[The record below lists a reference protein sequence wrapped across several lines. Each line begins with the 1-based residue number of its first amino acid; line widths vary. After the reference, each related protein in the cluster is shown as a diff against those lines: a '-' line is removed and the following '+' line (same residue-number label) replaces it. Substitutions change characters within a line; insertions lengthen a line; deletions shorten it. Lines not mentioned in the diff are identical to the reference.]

1 MTQRTEARFKVFSRS
16 NATMF
21 STFEYNNVDFNEGG
35 TYDTSTYEYT
45 FENAGTYLMGYSY
58 SKKSPLTNNNFIGA
72 SNLLLT
78 RGDTTYTIS
87 HTRLNERVTNTAIS
101 NCFVYRFEVGDIL
114 QIVAAGGQP
123 KLNAYGYGGN
133 GIWNSWWGIKL
144 NYYFFLYIYYNGFCI
159 S

>member
-21 STFEYNNVDFNEGG
+21 STSEYNNVDFNEGG

-87 HTRLNERVTNTAIS
+87 HTRMNERVTNTTIS
-101 NCFVYRFEVGDIL
+101 NCFVYRFEVDDKL
-114 QIVAAGGQP
+114 QIVSAGGQP
-123 KLNAYGYGGN
+123 KLNAYSYGGSSN
-133 GIWNSWWGIKL
+133 NILNSWWGIKL
-144 NYYFFLYIYYNGFCI
+144 NH
-159 S
+159 

>member
-58 SKKSPLTNNNFIGA
+58 SKKNPGNGNNLCIGA
-72 SNLLLT
+72 IDK
-78 RGDTTYTIS
+78 RR
-87 HTRLNERVTNTAIS
+87 H
-101 NCFVYRFEVGDIL
+101 IL
-114 QIVAAGGQP
+114 
-123 KLNAYGYGGN
+123 
-133 GIWNSWWGIKL
+133 
-144 NYYFFLYIYYNGFCI
+144 YYK
-159 S
+159 